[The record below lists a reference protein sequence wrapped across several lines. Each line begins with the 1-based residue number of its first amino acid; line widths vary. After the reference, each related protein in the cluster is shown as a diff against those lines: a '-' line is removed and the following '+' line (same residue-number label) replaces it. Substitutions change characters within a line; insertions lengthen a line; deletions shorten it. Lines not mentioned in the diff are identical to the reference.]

1 MKRCCLLLLACFC
14 SFSSAATKPASHAI
28 ILQYHHVS
36 TTTPHATSISPA
48 QLSEHLQ
55 WLKDNNF
62 QVWPLPKIISTLQ
75 HNSSDNKVSNILPD
89 RVVAITFD
97 DGYHNNYQ
105 HAYPLL
111 KKFNYPF
118 TIFLNTKP
126 VNDAY
131 KSHLNWLQIK
141 EMSENGATIANHTKT
156 HPYMLRLNDNET
168 AEQWH
173 QRMKDE
179 IISAETSIEQHT
191 GQSEKLFAYP
201 YGESSPQLRGLLRSM
216 GYTSFAQYSGPISS
230 GSNFS
235 QLPRFALSGNYTNLD
250 SFAQKM
256 LTLPLPISEVTAIA
270 EINDGVLPY
279 SNKRPALKLVLEGDA
294 IKASVIS
301 CFASGQG
308 AMDIEVL
315 DSNKLTIRPRDDIPV
330 GRSRYNCTARVARS
344 DSNEAVRF
352 HWFSYQW
359 IRLGEQNQ
367 WQHH

>member
-1 MKRCCLLLLACFC
+1 MKKWYLLLLACFC
-14 SFSSAATKPASHAI
+14 SLSSAATNSASHAI

-36 TTTPHATSISPA
+36 TKTPHATSISPTQFA
-48 QLSEHLQ
+48 EHLQ

-62 QVWPLPKIISTLQ
+62 QVWPLPKIISALQ
-75 HNSSDNKVSNILPD
+75 HSSSSNNAAEFLPD
-89 RVVAITFD
+89 RIVAITFD

-105 HAYPLL
+105 HAFPLL

-126 VNDAY
+126 VNDGY
-131 KSHLNWLQIK
+131 KSHLNWPQIK

-156 HPYMLRLNDNET
+156 HPYMLRLSDNES
-168 AEQWH
+168 AKQWH
-173 QRMKDE
+173 QRMKEE
-179 IISAETSIEQHT
+179 INSAETSIKQHT
-191 GQSEKLFAYP
+191 GLSEKLFAYP
-201 YGESSPQLRGLLRSM
+201 YGESSPQLRELLTGM

-230 GSNFS
+230 ASDFS

-256 LTLPLPISEVTAIA
+256 LTLPLPVFEVTAIA
-270 EINDGVLPY
+270 AINDGVLPY
-279 SNKRPALKLVLEGDA
+279 AEKRPVLELVLEGGT
-294 IKASVIS
+294 IKAKAIS

-315 DSNKLTIRPRDDIPV
+315 GNNRLTIRPRNDIPV
-330 GRSRYNCTARVARS
+330 GRSRYNCTARAARS
-344 DSNEAVRF
+344 DTSEAIRF

-367 WQHH
+367 WRHH